1 MRPADSWEER
11 MYIRRALLH
20 LARPLSH
27 FGEFHDSPLRQLWAV
42 RDLPGLHMEHRVSFL
57 VSKSSQLYIPLF
69 IQRAMKSAC
78 SNQLCLP
85 LHHKCSSS
93 LHSRN
98 AGYLNGIGLLHQ
110 SDSSK
115 GCFRSAM
122 RGQPRTLRAFTSR
135 RITSRSLHVHA
146 AAATYSKE
154 TPHLQLATAKLSRF
168 GFMA

>member
-78 SNQLCLP
+78 SN
-85 LHHKCSSS
+85 S